1 MAGMAAVQA
10 PPGRLDRFP
19 GATMLAFWRDPPG
32 FLLALAR
39 EHGDIARFRWGRS
52 SEYLLNHPEYTHRV
66 LVAEQ
71 DSFMKGQ
78 ALQEAKRILGE
89 GLLTSE
95 GELHRQQRKVIQ
107 PLLQPR
113 QVERY
118 AETMVGCAEQL
129 SAGWQHGAAI
139 DAQQEM
145 ARLTL
150 AIVGR
155 TLFAADVTGEAAEI
169 GVALTDALDSIK
181 ALTLPWSG
189 VIEVLPIPIMR
200 RLRRARERLDR
211 TVYTLIRERRSGG
224 GEGDDLLSLLV
235 HDSGDGSPPMSD
247 EQIRDE
253 AMTLFL
259 AGHETT
265 ATALTWTWFL
275 LAHHSDVE
283 ARLHEE
289 VDAVVGDRQP
299 TASDLHSLSYTDMV
313 LREALRLYPP
323 AWLIGRRA
331 LADFEVDSYLV
342 PSGAI
347 VILSPYVSH
356 RDARWFAEPERFDP
370 GRWTEEQV
378 ADRPRW
384 AYFPF
389 GAGARTCVGEAF
401 AWTEAKLV
409 IATLARRWR
418 FRQADAYQVELHP
431 RVTLRP
437 KGGMPMTL
445 ERR

>member
-1 MAGMAAVQA
+1 
-10 PPGRLDRFP
+10 
-19 GATMLAFWRDPPG
+19 
-32 FLLALAR
+32 
-39 EHGDIARFRWGRS
+39 
-52 SEYLLNHPEYTHRV
+52 
-66 LVAEQ
+66 
-71 DSFMKGQ
+71 
-78 ALQEAKRILGE
+78 
-89 GLLTSE
+89 
-95 GELHRQQRKVIQ
+95 
-107 PLLQPR
+107 
-113 QVERY
+113 
-118 AETMVGCAEQL
+118 
-129 SAGWQHGAAI
+129 
-139 DAQQEM
+139 
-145 ARLTL
+145 
-150 AIVGR
+150 
-155 TLFAADVTGEAAEI
+155 
-169 GVALTDALDSIK
+169 
-181 ALTLPWSG
+181 
-189 VIEVLPIPIMR
+189 
-200 RLRRARERLDR
+200 
-211 TVYTLIRERRSGG
+211 
-224 GEGDDLLSLLV
+224 
-235 HDSGDGSPPMSD
+235 
-247 EQIRDE
+247 
-253 AMTLFL
+253 
-259 AGHETT
+259 
-265 ATALTWTWFL
+265 
-275 LAHHSDVE
+275 
-283 ARLHEE
+283 
-289 VDAVVGDRQP
+289 VGDRQP

-418 FRQADAYQVELHP
+418 FRQADAHQVELHP